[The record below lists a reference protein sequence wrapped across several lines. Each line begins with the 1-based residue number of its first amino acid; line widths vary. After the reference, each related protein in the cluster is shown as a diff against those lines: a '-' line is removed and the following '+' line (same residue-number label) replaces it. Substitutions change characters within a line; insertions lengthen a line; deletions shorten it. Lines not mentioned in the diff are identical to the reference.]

1 MAVVT
6 QYKRLVATGNL
17 TTDRA
22 QLNALQALN
31 ELTIALC
38 QQHKS
43 SVFRWKKSFHRKFN
57 FVHKLPFQAEV
68 NPAKGIYLWGKVG
81 RGKTMM
87 MDLFFTNLAIARK
100 QRMHFHHFIEQV
112 HISLLSHQGKS
123 DPLRVIAKE
132 YATKVDVLCFD
143 EFLVS
148 DIGDA
153 MLLSGLFDELF
164 KQGVVLV
171 TTSNCKPEEL
181 YKNGLQR
188 QRFLPTIALLNR
200 YCQIISVNG
209 EKDHRQH
216 QQQYARYVYPV
227 AEHRGYIA
235 EKFMQFTNKP
245 LTAGNIEINA
255 RTLSYLA
262 SDNESKVIVFNFAN
276 LCKGARSQRD
286 YMALARQFS
295 VVMITDV
302 PQFSGIDISHVASG
316 VEDGYQRQQN
326 IFANMQSTD
335 DEARRF
341 IALVDEFYDQNI
353 EVFISS
359 EVDIIDLYQGKKL
372 AFEFARCES
381 RLMEMQTKVFK
392 NR

>member
-1 MAVVT
+1 MAIVT
-6 QYKRLVATGNL
+6 QYKRLVASGSL
-17 TTDRA
+17 ITDRA
-22 QLNALQALN
+22 QLNALLALN
-31 ELTIALC
+31 ELGDELC
-38 QQHKS
+38 QQGNS
-43 SVFRWKKSFHRKFN
+43 FAFRLKKNFHRKFN
-57 FVHKLPFQAEV
+57 LVNKLPLQAAV
-68 NPAKGIYLWGKVG
+68 QPIKGIYLWGKVG

-87 MDLFFTNLAIARK
+87 MDLFFANLAIVRK

-112 HISLLSHQGKS
+112 HQNLLTHQGKS
-123 DPLRVIAKE
+123 NPLRVIAKDF
-132 YATKVDVLCFD
+132 ASQVDVLCFD
-143 EFLVS
+143 EFFVS

-171 TTSNCKPEEL
+171 ATSNCKPEEL

-188 QRFLPTIALLNR
+188 QRFLPTIALLNQH
-200 YCQIISVNG
+200 CQIISVNG

-227 AEHRGYIA
+227 AAHSDYILD
-235 EKFMQFTNKP
+235 KFIQRTSKP
-245 LTAGNIEINA
+245 VTAGYMVINS
-255 RTLSYLA
+255 RPLSYLA
-262 SDNESKVIVFNFAN
+262 RDNERKVIVFNFAH

-286 YMALARQFS
+286 YMVLAKQFS
-295 VVMITDV
+295 TVMIHNV

-316 VEDGYQRQQN
+316 VEDGYQREQN
-326 IFANMQSTD
+326 IFAHMQSTD

-353 EVFISS
+353 ELFISS
-359 EVDIIDLYQGKKL
+359 EADIIDLYQGKKL

-381 RLMEMQTKVFK
+381 RLMEMQTKVF
-392 NR
+392 NRL